1 LIQEVGEQFKEGLA
15 AVLRP
20 ATATP
25 ISEVISVLQRADTH
39 LAAITGAQT
48 DRMTRDDGWRLLSVG
63 RQIERLDFL
72 SNAMIE
78 SFSCGLHDRD
88 DGFALLLGLFD
99 STITFRAQ
107 FQGRREVP
115 PLLHL
120 LVHDTDN
127 PRSLA
132 WVARTMRERFVKLS
146 RRQSAWAGDAA
157 IPLPHPEDWP
167 LDLIS
172 APGEDGNHPALI
184 ALLTDSGTH
193 AQALSTQISRRLFSH
208 VGSLDRM
215 VWQ

>member
-1 LIQEVGEQFKEGLA
+1 
-15 AVLRP
+15 
-20 ATATP
+20 
-25 ISEVISVLQRADTH
+25 
-39 LAAITGAQT
+39 
-48 DRMTRDDGWRLLSVG
+48 MTRDDGWRLLSVG

-72 SNAMIE
+72 SSALSE
-78 SFSCGLHDRD
+78 GFEHSLPQFD

-99 STITFRAQ
+99 STITYRAQ

-132 WVARTMRERFVKLS
+132 WVARTMRERFLKLS
-146 RRQSAWAGDAA
+146 RHQLAWADVAV
-157 IPLPHPEDWP
+157 ITLPHPEDWP

-172 APGEDGNHPALI
+172 EPGEGGTHPALI
-184 ALLTDSGTH
+184 ALLTDCATR